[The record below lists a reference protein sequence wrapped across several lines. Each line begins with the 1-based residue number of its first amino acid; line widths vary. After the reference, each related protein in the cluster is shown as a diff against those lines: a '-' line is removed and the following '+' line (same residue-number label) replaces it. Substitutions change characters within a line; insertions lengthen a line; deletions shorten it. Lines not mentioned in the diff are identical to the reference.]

1 MKKAILLCG
10 MLLAA
15 SATLASAAGI
25 NFRWDACFGDGGV
38 QNKTFACNINSPA
51 SVRMIGSFVLDADLA
66 DVSGTEMVVDLQA
79 GSPTL
84 PAWWQFKNVG
94 ACRINSL
101 SIAAWGTGTNCFD
114 WASGQATVAIA
125 AYQLAKHGLPNEARI
140 LSISAVPVSALG
152 QLFGT
157 FEYSTMALSVNQLQ
171 SVGTGS
177 CEGCLTPVCLVYNS
191 VNITTAGNLNNTLL
205 TTPTGPGSNYVTWQ
219 GGAIGGNGCPGATP
233 TRNATWGSVKALYR

>member
-84 PAWWQFKNVG
+84 PAW
-94 ACRINSL
+94 
-101 SIAAWGTGTNCFD
+101 IAAWGTGTNCFD

-157 FEYSTMALSVNQLQ
+157 FEYSTMALSVNELAT
-171 SVGTGS
+171 VGTGS
-177 CEGCLTPVCLVYNS
+177 CEGCSTPVCLVYNS
-191 VNITTAGNLNNTLL
+191 VNITTSGNLNNTLL
-205 TTPTGPGSNYVTWQ
+205 TQEASPGSNICTWQ